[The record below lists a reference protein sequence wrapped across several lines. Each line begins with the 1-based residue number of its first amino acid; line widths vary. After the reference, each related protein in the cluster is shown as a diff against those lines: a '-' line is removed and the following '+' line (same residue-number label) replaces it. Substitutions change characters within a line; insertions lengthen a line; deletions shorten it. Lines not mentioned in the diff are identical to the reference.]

1 MQYRET
7 NIFSEYIEKQ
17 KKEVNYLKTV
27 AEKLQILNKEVKEE
41 NDKWEARK

>member
-17 KKEVNYLKTV
+17 KNEVNYLKTV
-27 AEKLQILNKEVKEE
+27 AEKLQILNKKVKEE
-41 NDKWEARK
+41 NDKWEVRK